1 MITRDNI
8 IHFYEKYKRNL
19 KIEEQTISKVLD
31 AEDQEAWME
40 KLRGKSRIMRNLY
53 IENEALLNL
62 YIRPFIEEEN
72 RLNDELAEEFLNQII
87 KADDEGYEDDLAMRS
102 MMEVLSHYFEKHG
115 KLSSYIWSLNSLG
128 GFYNRAAEE
137 SGGKRSA
144 EYFEKLRGLKSHYFE
159 LTDFNVR
166 KRIIYS
172 FYNYPI
178 VLYNFHLAEA
188 PLINRLLDEALEFY
202 NDPKVRALDG
212 EQFDFPEL
220 IEELNYDVLGNYVLS
235 HARWTIDQALLKRAK
250 ETLGA
255 IYQRY
260 LDDGCAPYDIPDEVY
275 CNYHR
280 CLFFSGEIPCTEYV
294 ENYKRFCDYSL
305 AHDSMENQDGA
316 DFYDSR
322 LFQIAINHLPNIIE
336 TLRLY
341 KDEYHGDATIQK
353 SCVEQYVQVMREVP
367 RAGRAA
373 FVNDVMSRSIIEV
386 LRLMSDDDENCGVL
400 MEVMLMRDE
409 VTLVHASM
417 VEQIA
422 RRILNAVLDQ
432 KPELLLGSAGCEN
445 VVEVLERREELLD
458 YVTQAAKLFDVGKIE
473 IAEIVNKQSRQL
485 TEREKRQIREHPRR
499 GAKLIEDIPAFR
511 KYRDVVIGHHKSWN
525 GKLGYPAEFDNTA
538 SPYRFFIE
546 LIHISDCL
554 DAATDYI
561 GRSYRSSKRFEDCLE
576 EFVQGKGRVYSP
588 ELVDI
593 LATDAALQEELS
605 YLLSAGRART
615 CYEVYRRMIH
625 APQVKAEEIP
635 EDFWQDTTAAV
646 DEDEKQELLDL
657 LHETGRENRDL
668 IKALSRNSLLILYVD
683 MMSGDYKVS
692 YRSSQRLFAHLLD
705 GRYETFLKEQL
716 EKTAFPE
723 DWEQVRRKLRLF
735 ELSQIFVE
743 QGGNYEAELRLLIG
757 DEYRWIRLQFI
768 QIDEANGIP
777 RIMAV
782 LLQDVHDTRSRTEQI
797 MAALK
802 EAYQSA
808 EAANKAKSL
817 FLSNMSHD
825 IRTPMNGIIGMTQIA
840 LKHLT
845 DQARVLDCLRKI
857 DESSQHLLGL
867 INEVLDMSKIES
879 GSTELHMEP
888 VMIAALMRSVADV
901 CLPMAQKKK
910 QKFQT
915 RLERIGADYVLT
927 DPVRLR
933 QVFINLVSNAVKY
946 TPDGGEVLFEAE
958 RLQEERSGYL
968 NYQFVVK
975 DNGIGMSEEFLE
987 RLFEPFAREDN
998 SMTNVTQG
1006 TGLGLSIAKSILG
1019 MMGGGIEVKS
1029 RQGHGTTFVVTLRLA
1044 RAKETGEENRLQP
1057 ERSAADRSRFAGT
1070 RILLVEDNALNMEI
1084 ACELLSETGLVVETA
1099 QNGQE
1104 AVRQVRQHPDG
1115 YYRLIF
1121 MDIQM
1126 PVMNG
1131 YDATRAI
1138 RQIGTDYT
1146 GSLPIVAMT
1155 ANAFQDDVIHALES
1169 GMDGHVTKPIDM
1181 NVVCAVLEKWLGGAG
1196 RTEQEMEHGA

>member
-19 KIEEQTISKVLD
+19 KIEEQAISKILD

-40 KLRGKSRIMRNLY
+40 NLRGKSRVMRSLY

-62 YIRPFIEEEN
+62 YVRPFIEEES
-72 RLNDELAEEFLNQII
+72 RLNDELAEEFLKQILE
-87 KADDEGYEDDLAMRS
+87 ADREEYEDDLAMRS
-102 MMEVLSHYFEKHG
+102 MMEVLSHYFKKRG
-115 KLSSYIWSLNSLG
+115 NLDSYIWSLNTLG

-144 EYFEKLRGLKSHYFE
+144 EYFKKLRNMKSHYFE
-159 LTDFNVR
+159 LSDFNVR

-178 VLYNFHLAEA
+178 VLYNFQMAGA
-188 PLINRLLDEALEFY
+188 PLINQLLDEALEFY

-212 EQFDFPEL
+212 ERFDFPEL

-235 HARWTIDQALLKRAK
+235 HDRRTIDPGLLKRAK
-250 ETLGA
+250 ETLGT

-260 LDDGCAPYDIPDEVY
+260 LNDGCAPYDIPDEVY

-280 CLFFSGEIPCTEYV
+280 CLFFSGELTCTEYV
-294 ENYKRFCDYSL
+294 EDYKHFCDYSI
-305 AHDSMENQDGA
+305 AHDSMEDQAGS
-316 DFYDSR
+316 DFCDSR
-322 LFQIAINHLPNIIE
+322 LFQIAVNHLPNIIE

-341 KDEYHGDATIQK
+341 KDEYHGDPTIQK

-367 RAGRAA
+367 RVGRAA

-386 LRLMSDDDENCGVL
+386 LRLVSDDDENCGVL

-409 VTLVHASM
+409 ITLVHASM

-432 KPELLLGSAGCEN
+432 KPELLIGALDCEN
-445 VVEVLERREELLD
+445 VVEVLERREEFLD
-458 YVTQAAKLFDVGKIE
+458 YAVQAAKLFDVGKIE

-485 TEREKRQIREHPRR
+485 TEREKRRIREHPKR
-499 GAKLIEDIPAFR
+499 GAKLLEDIPAFR

-525 GKLGYPAEFDNTA
+525 GKLGYPADFDNTA

-561 GRSYRSSKRFEDCLE
+561 GRSYRSGKRFEDCMG

-588 ELVDI
+588 DLVDI
-593 LATDAALQEELS
+593 LAEDVSLQEELS

-615 CYEVYRRMIH
+615 CYEVYRRMVH
-625 APQVKAEEIP
+625 APQVKAEEMP
-635 EDFWQDTTAAV
+635 DGFWQGTPDTA
-646 DEDEKQELLDL
+646 DEDETQELLDL
-657 LHETGRENRDL
+657 LHEAGRENRNL
-668 IKALSRNSLLILYVD
+668 IKALSRNSLLILYVN

-692 YRSSQRLFAHLLD
+692 YRSSQRLFAHLPD
-705 GRYETFLKEQL
+705 GRYESFLKENL
-716 EKTAFPE
+716 EETALPE
-723 DWEQVRRKLRLF
+723 DWEQVRRKLRLS

-743 QGGNYEAELRLLIG
+743 QGGSYEAELRLRME
-757 DEYRWIRLQFI
+757 DEYRWIRIQFI
-768 QIDEANGIP
+768 QIDESNGIP
-777 RIMAV
+777 RMMAV

-797 MAALK
+797 MTALK

-808 EAANKAKSL
+808 ENANRAKSL

-845 DQARVLDCLRKI
+845 DQARVFDCLRKI

-888 VMIAALMRSVADV
+888 VTLASLMRGVADV
-901 CLPMAQKKK
+901 CLPMAQKKG
-910 QKFQT
+910 QKFRT
-915 RLERIGADYVLT
+915 MLESIGEDRVLT

-946 TPDGGEVLFEAE
+946 TPDGGEVLFEAK
-958 RLQEERSGYL
+958 RLQEERAGFL

-975 DNGIGMSEEFLE
+975 DNGIGMSEEFQQ
-987 RLFEPFAREDN
+987 RLFEPFSREDN

-1029 RQGHGTTFVVTLRLA
+1029 RQGIGTTFLVTLRLV
-1044 RAKETGEENRLQP
+1044 RAKEAGVEVCSP
-1057 ERSAADRSRFAGT
+1057 SGPSVAERMRFAGT

-1084 ACELLSETGLVVETA
+1084 ACELLSETGLVIETA
-1099 QNGQE
+1099 GNGQE
-1104 AVRQVRQHPDG
+1104 AVEKVRQHPDG

-1131 YDATRAI
+1131 YDAARTI
-1138 RQIGTDYT
+1138 RRIGTDYT
-1146 GSLPIVAMT
+1146 SQIPIIAMT
-1155 ANAFQDDVIHALES
+1155 ANVFQDDIVNALES
-1169 GMDGHVTKPIDM
+1169 GMNGHVTKPIDM
-1181 NVVCAVLEKWLGGAG
+1181 DVVCAVLEKWLGDTGKA
-1196 RTEQEMEHGA
+1196 EQEIEHGE